1 VRDGSNA
8 DYADD
13 GLYLHTK
20 RYLLTVIDH
29 DPDSNLPDKVEEL
42 PMCRFDRFFA
52 SENLNHHVFNLFF

>member
-8 DYADD
+8 NYADG
-13 GLYLHTK
+13 GLYAHTK
-20 RYLLTVIDH
+20 RYLVTVVDR
-29 DPDSNLPDKVEEL
+29 DPDSTLPDKVEEL